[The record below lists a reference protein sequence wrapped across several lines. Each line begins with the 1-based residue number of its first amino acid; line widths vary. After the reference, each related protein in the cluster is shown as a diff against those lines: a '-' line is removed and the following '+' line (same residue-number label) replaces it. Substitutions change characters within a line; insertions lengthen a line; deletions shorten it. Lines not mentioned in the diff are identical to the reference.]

1 MSAEQ
6 FWKINTSADENQVAK
21 EKHVPVITIDGD
33 VTPGAKVKVT
43 VDVGGGK
50 HPSESAHHIQWVELR
65 ANGLFIARAEF
76 TAAITEPIAT
86 FVVEVP
92 QESTITLTA
101 IERCNLHGLWE
112 SDPVILG

>member
-6 FWKINTSADENQVAK
+6 FWKINTSADENQVAR
-21 EKHVPVITIDGD
+21 EKHVPVITVEGD
-33 VTPGAKVKVT
+33 TVAGSTVKVT

-50 HPSESAHHIQWVELR
+50 HPNESAHHIQWVELR

-76 TAAITEPIAT
+76 TAAITTPVVT
-86 FVVEVP
+86 FNVVVP
-92 QESTITLTA
+92 EGKITLTA

-112 SDPVILG
+112 SDPVEVG